1 MYLFHRIEII
11 TIFAPDFIEVQ
22 FGKSILY
29 FDRLKW
35 KFGHRNLIRQISV
48 RMLLPGMYIHRYGH
62 TVPCCIYPRW
72 ELQTFTIS
80 SWVSQIPH
88 LGLWSEVALTFLFE
102 LHDPIIQDLLQTFNP
117 WWVLSFQQPKDG
129 KMMSTA
135 SMHIIWWQMAALSNW
150 DSLNLSCTAAKSV
163 RMNTLLPVTRK
174 TNNLFPQRYI
184 RKWNLLSLISFPT
197 LKSSSTPLPFSR
209 KPTYL

>member
-72 ELQTFTIS
+72 ELQTFTMS
-80 SWVSQIPH
+80 YRVSQIPH
-88 LGLWSEVALTFLFE
+88 LGLWSEVALTFFIGE
-102 LHDPIIQDLLQTFNP
+102 QSNILHQTTSQTYHSKWRKPI
-117 WWVLSFQQPKDG
+117 LSSLPHWTYKQ
-129 KMMSTA
+129 TA
-135 SMHIIWWQMAALSNW
+135 SMRITWNPTAILSRLGSLKILFTLPLSVPTIIHSAGSKRTKRWYLQNNTIRSNW
-150 DSLNLSCTAAKSV
+150 
-163 RMNTLLPVTRK
+163 
-174 TNNLFPQRYI
+174 
-184 RKWNLLSLISFPT
+184 
-197 LKSSSTPLPFSR
+197 
-209 KPTYL
+209 

>member
-72 ELQTFTIS
+72 ELQTFTMS
-80 SWVSQIPH
+80 YRVSQIPH
-88 LGLWSEVALTFLFE
+88 LGLWSEVALTFLLGNNRIYFIRRQVK
-102 LHDPIIQDLLQTFNP
+102 HIIPNGENPSILRYPTGHTSKLLLCALPETRRRY
-117 WWVLSFQQPKDG
+117 WAGWVLWKFHSPYYTLFRRSSIQLVPRERKDDCFR
-129 KMMSTA
+129 T
-135 SMHIIWWQMAALSNW
+135 I
-150 DSLNLSCTAAKSV
+150 
-163 RMNTLLPVTRK
+163 P
-174 TNNLFPQRYI
+174 
-184 RKWNLLSLISFPT
+184 
-197 LKSSSTPLPFSR
+197 
-209 KPTYL
+209 